1 MPFRFVKSVDAG
13 FSWLQPHQPRMW
25 EALRMTASTAVTF
38 ALGSLLGMPQTFWAV
53 IAALIV
59 TQSSIGGSLKAALE
73 QFIGSISGAIYGA
86 AIALA
91 IPHQSPLMLGLAL
104 VLAVAPLT
112 ILPTFSPGFR
122 IAPITAIIVLL
133 STIGVSLGPV
143 GFAIERVLEVGLGCA
158 VGLAVSFLIVPARA
172 YDAVLK
178 TAGQTASLV
187 ADQIELLAVIWD
199 RKRAVVEID
208 ALPTQIRTSLAT
220 LERLADEAARERLSR
235 LSNEPD
241 PAPLSRTLAR
251 LQVDVSTLGRIVRK
265 PLPEEVHRRL
275 SGPWVQVVQAAAE
288 ILRALAQAL
297 PTRTAPKGVDALTK
311 AIAGYEAA
319 VDEIRQEGLTKSLPT
334 GAVGRV
340 FALGFVLDQ
349 FRRNLEDLVRR
360 TAEVHGSK
368 LH

>member
-1 MPFRFVKSVDAG
+1 
-13 FSWLQPHQPRMW
+13 
-25 EALRMTASTAVTF
+25 MTVSTAVTF
-38 ALGSLLGMPQTFWAV
+38 ALGSILGMPQIFWAV

-104 VLAVAPLT
+104 VLAVAPLA
-112 ILPTFSPGFR
+112 ILPTISPGFR

-143 GFAIERVLEVGLGCA
+143 GFAIERVLEVGMGCA

-187 ADQIELLAVIWD
+187 ADQIELLAVVWD

-220 LERLADEAARERLSR
+220 LERLAER
-235 LSNEPD
+235 
-241 PAPLSRTLAR
+241 
-251 LQVDVSTLGRIVRK
+251 G
-265 PLPEEVHRRL
+265 
-275 SGPWVQVVQAAAE
+275 
-288 ILRALAQAL
+288 
-297 PTRTAPKGVDALTK
+297 
-311 AIAGYEAA
+311 IAGALEPA
-319 VDEIRQEGLTKSLPT
+319 VQRTGS
-334 GAVGRV
+334 GAVVSHSGAPACGRQHTRPHRAETV
-340 FALGFVLDQ
+340 AG
-349 FRRNLEDLVRR
+349 RSAPALVRPLVSGR
-360 TAEVHGSK
+360 AGCR
-368 LH
+368 